1 MTPTE
6 GDAAAHSRPEVD
18 VGSPEQRI
26 GGRGPSQVGDGAVQG
41 MRSTRGRGWLGRCHD
56 RVAVKITLVKIEKT
70 RWARRGSGEAVG
82 PAELEASMHD
92 PYRQLSRVFHLV
104 GRGPVVG

>member
-6 GDAAAHSRPEVD
+6 GDAAAHSRPAVD

-26 GGRGPSQVGDGAVQG
+26 DGRGPSQVGDGAVQ
-41 MRSTRGRGWLGRCHD
+41 
-56 RVAVKITLVKIEKT
+56 
-70 RWARRGSGEAVG
+70 
-82 PAELEASMHD
+82 AELEASMRD
-92 PYRQLSRVFHLV
+92 PCRQLSRVFHLV